1 MNADLLK
8 EVNAIKSKL
17 DIMHEDMKRFMERSN
32 QQHLNSI
39 VDGCRS
45 DFFDVIRGYAT
56 DEIESS
62 LEGKI
67 SKDCH
72 MKNACKALFSD
83 LLNSSLN
90 QIKSGEVSADSINDA
105 KSKLEE
111 MRRRS
116 PYDQCKTCFSEVAR
130 LLDKQIDL
138 MRSLR
143 VYRENDLTGES
154 MESLPEEETVVEL
167 LEPMSNKQR
176 LQILKALFAETKT
189 FSALAELTGL
199 RGGNLLFHLQKL
211 QDGGMI
217 LQRHERGDYMISEK
231 GYRALRGVAEL
242 YSDLGSKRINS
253 EPTKRP

>member
-8 EVNAIKSKL
+8 DVNAIKSKL

-83 LLNSSLN
+83 LLNSSLD
-90 QIKSGEVSADSINDA
+90 QIKRGEVSADSINDA

-116 PYDQCKTCFSEVAR
+116 HYDQCKTCFSEVAR

-154 MESLPEEETVVEL
+154 MQSLPEEETVIEL
-167 LEPMSNKQR
+167 LEPLSNKQR

-231 GYRALRGVAEL
+231 GYRALRG
-242 YSDLGSKRINS
+242 
-253 EPTKRP
+253 

>member
-8 EVNAIKSKL
+8 EVNGIKSKL

-83 LLNSSLN
+83 LLNSSLD

-111 MRRRS
+111 MRRKS

-154 MESLPEEETVVEL
+154 MESLPEKETVVEL
-167 LEPMSNKQR
+167 LEPLSNKQR

-199 RGGNLLFHLQKL
+199 RGGNLLFH
-211 QDGGMI
+211 
-217 LQRHERGDYMISEK
+217 
-231 GYRALRGVAEL
+231 
-242 YSDLGSKRINS
+242 
-253 EPTKRP
+253 

>member
-39 VDGCRS
+39 VNGCRS
-45 DFFDVIRGYAT
+45 DFLDVIRGYAT

-72 MKNACKALFSD
+72 MKKACKALFSD
-83 LLNSSLN
+83 LLNNSLD
-90 QIKSGEVSADSINDA
+90 QIKGGEVSADSINDA
-105 KSKLEE
+105 KSKLEQ
-111 MRRRS
+111 MRRKS

-143 VYRENDLTGES
+143 VYRENDLTGEIDGVPS
-154 MESLPEEETVVEL
+154 
-167 LEPMSNKQR
+167 
-176 LQILKALFAETKT
+176 
-189 FSALAELTGL
+189 
-199 RGGNLLFHLQKL
+199 RGRNCHR
-211 QDGGMI
+211 DP
-217 LQRHERGDYMISEK
+217 
-231 GYRALRGVAEL
+231 RALEQ
-242 YSDLGSKRINS
+242 
-253 EPTKRP
+253 

>member
-8 EVNAIKSKL
+8 EVNGIKSKL

-83 LLNSSLN
+83 LLNSSLD

-111 MRRRS
+111 MRRKS

-154 MESLPEEETVVEL
+154 MESLPEKETVVEL
-167 LEPMSNKQR
+167 LEPLSNKQR

-231 GYRALRGVAEL
+231 
-242 YSDLGSKRINS
+242 
-253 EPTKRP
+253 

>member
-8 EVNAIKSKL
+8 EVNGIKSKL

-83 LLNSSLN
+83 LLNSSLD
-90 QIKSGEVSADSINDA
+90 QIKRGEVSADSINDA

-154 MESLPEEETVVEL
+154 MESLPEKETVVEL
-167 LEPMSNKQR
+167 L
-176 LQILKALFAETKT
+176 
-189 FSALAELTGL
+189 
-199 RGGNLLFHLQKL
+199 
-211 QDGGMI
+211 
-217 LQRHERGDYMISEK
+217 
-231 GYRALRGVAEL
+231 
-242 YSDLGSKRINS
+242 
-253 EPTKRP
+253 